1 VLYVPEAAL
10 RVTGESK
17 YYEVRGESGQTVRR
31 GFCLQCGSPVLAKA
45 GGWPEFTAVYASSL
59 DDPKSN
65 HRTFI
70 HSSGKL

>member
-10 RVTGESK
+10 RVTARVNITRCAARVGRRQAGILSA
-17 YYEVRGESGQTVRR
+17 VR
-31 GFCLQCGSPVLAKA
+31 LPVLAKA